1 MECPVI
7 LTYSAVSEMKGD
19 YGTNG
24 NNGRSA
30 GFQRA
35 DFDDVPC
42 PEAKHAGSLRT
53 GRYFRLFRN
62 LPSFHYQK
70 NTLAQAN
77 FICLSSSLNLSSPE
91 FRRAF
96 WSC

>member
-1 MECPVI
+1 
-7 LTYSAVSEMKGD
+7 MKRD

-53 GRYFRLFRN
+53 GRCFRLFRN
-62 LPSFHYQK
+62 FSSFPYPQ
-70 NTLAQAN
+70 N
-77 FICLSSSLNLSSPE
+77 E
-91 FRRAF
+91 
-96 WSC
+96 